1 MNDVKAKKQYED
13 SITTMILIIQNLWS
27 MKDEAMIM
35 DNQYRDILSLLTDVS
50 FGLSEILANQ
60 INMN

>member
-35 DNQYRDILSLLTDVS
+35 DNQYRDILSMLTDVS

>member
-1 MNDVKAKKQYED
+1 MNNVNAKKQYED

-35 DNQYRDILSLLTDVS
+35 DNQYRDILSMLTDVS

>member
-27 MKDEAMIM
+27 MKDEATIM
-35 DNQYRDILSLLTDVS
+35 DNQYRDILSMLTDVS

>member
-27 MKDEAMIM
+27 MKDEATIM
-35 DNQYRDILSLLTDVS
+35 DNQYRDILSMLTDAS